1 MRRSAAGSA
10 LRQRRAARER
20 ASSSCPAG
28 TRGVFADRA
37 RRQSSSFSRSEQCSC
52 CISQDSAQ
60 VGGKDCEGGQPAA
73 PIVASV
79 RFQLMVREWS
89 ATGSIRSSSQRL
101 STGCDRLL
109 LFSTAPAPL
118 GRSARTSISR
128 CSSCSHSSSERQA
141 AARATPEPRSSG
153 MPGRIDLDSRFKSRL
168 RPQSRSLGPTTPHP
182 CGRASRPLAPVR
194 TRNISCQG
202 PR

>member
-1 MRRSAAGSA
+1 CGAASSAVPARVRVRDEPLLPLTLPAPTGHGKVKNWYMA
-10 LRQRRAARER
+10 TPAEGPDAAIGGGKR
-20 ASSSCPAG
+20 ASTTPGRSRTGLQLVPGGHRGGFAG
-28 TRGVFADRA
+28 RA

-52 CISQDSAQ
+52 SISQDSAQ

-128 CSSCSHSSSERQA
+128 CSSCSHSSSERLA
-141 AARATPEPRSSG
+141 AARATPEP
-153 MPGRIDLDSRFKSRL
+153 
-168 RPQSRSLGPTTPHP
+168 
-182 CGRASRPLAPVR
+182 
-194 TRNISCQG
+194 
-202 PR
+202 